1 MRNSKYYY
9 DKYKYTTHQMFEVDI
24 LRRLSYSNNLSG
36 VFDLFV
42 YSCYYVYLIC
52 KCNFIMKRLHKA
64 LSKERQVNTMD
75 DTMKM
80 IKAGLGIPP
89 TTITPEYL
97 LKMYNKGYNAAI
109 SDVLNIID
117 RAYEK
122 SVKLLTTTIEELDVE
137 DGVQNIIGAVSN
149 VVLNDLIFGIK
160 RNINYKEL
168 PTN

>member
-1 MRNSKYYY
+1 
-9 DKYKYTTHQMFEVDI
+9 
-24 LRRLSYSNNLSG
+24 
-36 VFDLFV
+36 
-42 YSCYYVYLIC
+42 
-52 KCNFIMKRLHKA
+52 
-64 LSKERQVNTMD
+64 
-75 DTMKM
+75 MKM
-80 IKAGLGIPP
+80 IKAGLGITP

-137 DGVQNIIGAVSN
+137 DDVQNIIGAVSN
-149 VVLNDLIFGIK
+149 DVLNDLIFGIK

>member
-1 MRNSKYYY
+1 
-9 DKYKYTTHQMFEVDI
+9 
-24 LRRLSYSNNLSG
+24 
-36 VFDLFV
+36 
-42 YSCYYVYLIC
+42 
-52 KCNFIMKRLHKA
+52 
-64 LSKERQVNTMD
+64 MD

-109 SDVLNIID
+109 NDVLNIID
-117 RAYEK
+117 GAYEK
-122 SVKLLTTTIEELDVE
+122 SVKLLTATIEELDVE

-149 VVLNDLIFGIK
+149 DVLNDLIFGIK

-168 PTN
+168 PTNQKELE

>member
-1 MRNSKYYY
+1 
-9 DKYKYTTHQMFEVDI
+9 
-24 LRRLSYSNNLSG
+24 
-36 VFDLFV
+36 
-42 YSCYYVYLIC
+42 
-52 KCNFIMKRLHKA
+52 
-64 LSKERQVNTMD
+64 
-75 DTMKM
+75 M

-89 TTITPEYL
+89 TITTPEYL

-149 VVLNDLIFGIK
+149 DVLNDLIFGIK